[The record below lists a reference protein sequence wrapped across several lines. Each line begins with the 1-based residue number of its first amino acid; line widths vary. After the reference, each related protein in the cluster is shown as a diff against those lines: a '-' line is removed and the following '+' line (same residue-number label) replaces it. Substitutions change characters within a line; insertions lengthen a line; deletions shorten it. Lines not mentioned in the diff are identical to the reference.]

1 MTEKI
6 SILFVCMGN
15 ICRSPTAEGV
25 ARKLIERDGLSA
37 RVAKLDSAGTHG
49 YHAGEA
55 PDPRAIR
62 IARSRGYD
70 LSRLRARQVTP
81 DDFVRFDYLIAMDR
95 ANLKH
100 LQKLCP
106 SELQFKLELLM
117 DSSSQFAEDEV
128 PDPYYGGDAGFERV
142 LEMVE
147 DATQGLLKRVLSPS
161 A

>member
-25 ARKLIERDGLSA
+25 ARTLIDREGLSG

-62 IARSRGYD
+62 IAKSRGYD

-117 DSSSQFAEDEV
+117 DSSSRYSEDEV

-142 LEMVE
+142 LDMVE
-147 DATQGLLKRVLSPS
+147 DATLGLIQRVLLPT